1 MIQAYQIDGGPSG
14 VWFEVY
20 EDEYDRDNYVMSCNS
35 VQEVLDYADEVA
47 EDFVVHTFAKWYKE
61 ND

>member
-1 MIQAYQIDGGPSG
+1 MIQVYQMDAGPGGIY
-14 VWFEVY
+14 FEVY

-47 EDFVVHTFAKWYKE
+47 EDFVVHTVAKYYKE